1 MYFSGT
7 AALDLRSSRDGCGS
21 TQGSH
26 NSPLRLHVHGTL
38 TALVI
43 WSSDMVSA
51 NQPKSVTLPDILT
64 DAQIAHA
71 LRLYKAH
78 GVDAVAKIQVEVVE
92 PSMAAINAKLGQEN
106 SSRYLAY
113 AVVYVFSEAE
123 KLNA

>member
-1 MYFSGT
+1 
-7 AALDLRSSRDGCGS
+7 
-21 TQGSH
+21 
-26 NSPLRLHVHGTL
+26 
-38 TALVI
+38 
-43 WSSDMVSA
+43 MVSA